1 MAQLT
6 DDEKGKIAWHLGWTE
21 YPQVLNVSGIVVD
34 HNIVTMLR
42 RNIEECPDSALGR
55 VRRCLC
61 ECDKIIDQ
69 ISAAREKFGV
79 KQVDGIVLDA
89 SEQMRLL
96 DDEYNRWR
104 YHLADMFGGHINLWS
119 FLNRNRLGTVSGLQ
133 ECYA

>member
-96 DDEYNRWR
+96 EAFANQTA
-104 YHLADMFGGHINLWS
+104 LALEVD
-119 FLNRNRLGTVSGLQ
+119 RLGEEAREAKLAADRLLRKIYRPEG
-133 ECYA
+133 

>member
-1 MAQLT
+1 MPLT

-42 RNIEECPDSALGR
+42 RNIEECPESAIGR